1 MASFV
6 VRGAK
11 SANQKNAALV
21 TAADANAALAA
32 AAALGVDTNYAT
44 ATQVQ
49 AGDLSTADVAFYGDA
64 ISVPGNADWPD
75 QDRAA

>member
-6 VRGAK
+6 VHGAK

-21 TAADANAALAA
+21 TAADANAALVAA
-32 AAALGVDTNYAT
+32 FALGVRTDDAA

-64 ISVPGNADWPD
+64 IGAPGNGDWPN
-75 QDRAA
+75 QDRGA

>member
-1 MASFV
+1 MASFLV
-6 VRGAK
+6 HGAK

-21 TAADANAALAA
+21 TAASASAALAA
-32 AAALGVDTNYAT
+32 AQALGVDTTYAT
-44 ATQVQ
+44 ATQVA

-64 ISVPGNADWPD
+64 VGAPGNADWPD